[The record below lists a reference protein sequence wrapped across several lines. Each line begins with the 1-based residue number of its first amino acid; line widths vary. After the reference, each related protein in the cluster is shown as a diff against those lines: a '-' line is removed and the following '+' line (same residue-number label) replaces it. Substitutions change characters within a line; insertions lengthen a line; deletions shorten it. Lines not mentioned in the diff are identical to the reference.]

1 MSPLSEAN
9 GFSCTLTCFH
19 PTCDTWICLFCL
31 VCVVKRISHHDQQE
45 LSRSFLVHI
54 TAFRIMSS
62 SSVTTFPQKT
72 RAAASM
78 SSPNIVNLLGFPTRT
93 YPVEP
98 HGASTEIRSEKWSTV
113 DLDYC
118 TTSKWKSL
126 INSSSG
132 RHQYIRFVR
141 CMVRRISFNASN
153 DAEIQAFS
161 ELILSDENEEFLWV
175 AMPELPDCEQLP

>member
-1 MSPLSEAN
+1 M
-9 GFSCTLTCFH
+9 
-19 PTCDTWICLFCL
+19 LFP
-31 VCVVKRISHHDQQE
+31 
-45 LSRSFLVHI
+45 SFVIHI

-62 SSVTTFPQKT
+62 SVTTLEQKT

-78 SSPNIVNLLGFPTRT
+78 SSSNLVNLLSFPTRT

-98 HGASTEIRSEKWSTV
+98 YEGTTEIQSEKWEGF
-113 DLDYC
+113 DIKYC

-132 RHQYIRFVR
+132 RHQYMRFVR
-141 CMVRRISFNASN
+141 CLVRRISFNASN

-161 ELILSDENEEFLWV
+161 ELILSNENEELLWL
-175 AMPELPDCEQLP
+175 AMPELPDCEHPP